1 MGFEGYMC
9 HDVSELDNGNPWSA
23 EKKITSLPVYKNGAM
38 IHPVRGFLWDWGEEE
53 MVKQLNFAAD
63 ALHLEIRSTDIAA
76 GDFAEE
82 SGEAAAGTNPPEI
95 CAETDNGTVTVR
107 RMERSFIPARGRACS
122 AR

>member
-1 MGFEGYMC
+1 MC

-23 EKKITSLPVYKNGAM
+23 EKKITSLPVYKNGAYDPSGAG
-38 IHPVRGFLWDWGEEE
+38 IPVGLGEEE

-95 CAETDNGTVTVR
+95 LSLIHISGRHEEQKVHLRTSR
-107 RMERSFIPARGRACS
+107 R
-122 AR
+122 